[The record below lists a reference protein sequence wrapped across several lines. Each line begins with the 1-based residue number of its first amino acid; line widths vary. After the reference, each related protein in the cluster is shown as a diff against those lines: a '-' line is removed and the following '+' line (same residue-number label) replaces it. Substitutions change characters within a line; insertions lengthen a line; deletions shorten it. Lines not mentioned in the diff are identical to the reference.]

1 MSDVQIHFY
10 EWISMVND
18 PTLLSIS
25 EASTLIETGEL
36 SPVDLVELQLEKIE
50 QLDEELNAF
59 ITLIP
64 ELAKKAAKEA
74 ESEIRAGKYRGPLHG
89 IPIGIKDIINTKGVV
104 TTNGSRIFQDHIP
117 SQDATVVRRLTKAG
131 AILIGKTNT
140 HEFALGV
147 TTNNEHYGATRNPW
161 DTERIPGGSSGG
173 SAAATAANLC
183 FAALG
188 SDTGGSVRIPA
199 AFCGIVGLKPTYGR
213 VSLHGVFPLATSLD
227 HIGPLTRSV
236 EDTAILLQEIAG
248 FDKDDPRSLQA
259 PVPNYRDKL
268 TDASIEGLKIAISE
282 DLNEV
287 PLDSCIRI
295 AFRSVMSKIERLGGE
310 IDEVKLTS
318 AKTSEFV
325 SSTILLAE
333 AATHHAELLAK
344 HADQYG
350 TNVINRLKIG
360 QEIQTDVYIKASRNR
375 EVITREF
382 ELLFQRYDF
391 YLAPTVQ
398 ILPPNIGR
406 EIVMVDSIEVN
417 VVLGCTQ
424 FTRLGNLTG
433 MPVIALPCGFS
444 SDSLP
449 LSIQF
454 MAPKLGE
461 PELLKLAYALEEAG

>member
-1 MSDVQIHFY
+1 MTK
-10 EWISMVND
+10 D

-25 EASTLIETGEL
+25 EASELIETGEL
-36 SPVDLVELQLEKIE
+36 SPVDLIELQLEKIE
-50 QLDEELNAF
+50 QVDRILNTF

-74 ESEIRAGKYRGPLHG
+74 ESEIQAGKYRSPLHG

-104 TTNGSRIFQDHIP
+104 TTNGSRIFKDNIP
-117 SQDATVVRRLTKAG
+117 RQDATVVKRLIKAG

-183 FAALG
+183 FATVG
-188 SDTGGSVRIPA
+188 SDTGGSVRVPA

-213 VSLHGVFPLATSLD
+213 VSLQGVFPLATSLD
-227 HIGPLTRSV
+227 HVGPLTRTV
-236 EDTAILLQEIAG
+236 EDTAILLQEMAG
-248 FDKDDPRSLQA
+248 FDKEDPRSLQA

-268 TDASIEGLKIAISE
+268 TDARIEGLKIAISDDIE
-282 DLNEV
+282 EV
-287 PLDSCIRI
+287 PVDSNIRL
-295 AFRSVMSKIERLGGE
+295 AFRSIISKIEKLGGE

-318 AKTSEFV
+318 VTTSEHV

-344 HADQYG
+344 NADQYG
-350 TNVINRLKIG
+350 TDVINRLKIG
-360 QEIQTDVYIKASRNR
+360 QKIQTDTYIKALRNR

-382 ELLFQRYDF
+382 EQLFQRDNF
-391 YLAPTVQ
+391 YLTPTVQ
-398 ILPPNIGR
+398 ILPPKIGQ
-406 EIVMVDSIEVN
+406 ELVMIDSIQVN
-417 VVLGCTQ
+417 VLSGCTQ

-444 SDSLP
+444 SGSLP

-461 PELLKLAYALEEAG
+461 PELLKLAYVLEQAR